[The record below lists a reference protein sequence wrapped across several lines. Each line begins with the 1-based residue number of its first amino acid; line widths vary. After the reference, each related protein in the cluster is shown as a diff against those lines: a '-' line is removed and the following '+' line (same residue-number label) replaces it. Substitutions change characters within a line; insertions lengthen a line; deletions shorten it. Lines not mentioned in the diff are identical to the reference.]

1 MARKT
6 EMPEDIR
13 RMTAE
18 MRKAHDNPDPRP
30 QLKRGNPKAVSA
42 AEATAQLQAIRES
55 AGNGSAD
62 EMLGSRMNPLIAA
75 AGATSATA
83 ALATTFPTLM
93 SIEDRLEKSGV
104 KSLTDVDGLLEL
116 ASLGMVIR
124 GGGLSRRS
132 VRKADQMLAGRKWVD
147 LTRREKL
154 AIKKAT
160 GLEKITG
167 GYDEWVKETA
177 TDPVMSKKLVDLY
190 LKRRAQRGRRHD
202 TIDDADLFDPYSVE
216 DRLGPVSEVF
226 EDNGSGYIKFL
237 KNKPY
242 RFEPTVRLAER
253 QGWPAGTYHNLFNE
267 ITLYHSAERGVPAGK
282 AIKDLRDTA
291 MHELTHA
298 SQHIS
303 SKEFSLPYHYRPSEE
318 EAYAVSRR
326 TNMTPT
332 ERASSLI
339 EDSRVPLHER
349 EGNMYPSIPYYTD
362 GSSIGKERG
371 KEEVRQAS
379 KGGSTSGASGVRQA
393 SGGGAAKISYE
404 DLRKLADAS
413 YKGDIRAAVYSL
425 DPKVVTATVDSF
437 GGNIDRT
444 NRPMYIHRDKN
455 GKPTG
460 YSTTNS
466 GDALDRGVK
475 PEGRFQSV
483 LVPFVRQGKDGPEYT
498 EDYNVAQ
505 KWYDESGQHYGKFD
519 MDFTTP
525 EAKARSIDRFNAA
538 SWLVH
543 REQQLRYQPEFD
555 KLVEAE
561 RRQAAKAGD
570 AGRSKS
576 SGVPS
581 GHNPSLDGYSGPRV
595 IINPQVMKDD
605 RDALCVAFNE
615 SFRIIQEINGFD
627 PVAEPTEKQRAFFA
641 DTAYR
646 DDERMLRRTI
656 LSRICTFDTSVTDP
670 TDEQLQEAVEF
681 LDTVLEIGAP
691 QNQWEQ
697 RAVERIRTAIERSV
711 GQPRTEEE
719 NPKPPAEGPAVAAAG
734 GGETEEEALTRLAAG
749 DTGKTLQ
756 EDTSTIEEREKFLEE
771 RGMDKSLAEAGS
783 MDTLIK
789 MHEQRN
795 GVPPADAAQT
805 RPDAPAT
812 DAKTDGKTDGKPA
825 LTNADV
831 LASKDAVEFV
841 AANGGGTTGNGISVD
856 AGAKVMDDGRIIGS
870 DGNARNADGKI
881 DNFGRSGEMLA
892 EMQQQANPVQ
902 EQHEQNSPQTA
913 SERTGTTPGIK
924 GLGGRE
930 LTAGEAAWQ
939 ARKQASTA
947 AWMQR
952 TGRSGDGVA
961 DALQDTNNQQQ
972 APAAAMD
979 VAQNSPQTASERI
992 GTTSGIK
999 GLGGRE
1005 LTAGEAAWQA
1015 RKQASTAAW
1024 MQRTGR
1030 SSDGVADALAQR
1042 DERANNLRQNSQVD
1056 SGRRDLLG
1064 RRLDDRGRVIV

>member
-6 EMPEDIR
+6 EIPEDVR

-18 MRKAHDNPDPRP
+18 MRKAYDNPDPCP
-30 QLKRGNPKAVSA
+30 QLRRGNPKAVSA
-42 AEATAQLQAIRES
+42 AETTAQLRAIRES
-55 AGNGSAD
+55 AGNSSAD

-83 ALATTFPTLM
+83 ALATTFPTFI
-93 SIEDRLEKSGV
+93 SVADRLEKSGV
-104 KSLTDVDGLLEL
+104 KSLTDVDGLLDL
-116 ASLGMVIR
+116 ALLGMVVR
-124 GGGLSRRS
+124 GGGLRRRS

-147 LTRREKL
+147 LTREEKL

-202 TIDDADLFDPYSVE
+202 NIDDPDLFDPYSTV
-216 DRLGPVSEVF
+216 DQLGPVSEVF

-242 RFEPTVRLAER
+242 GFEPTVSLAER
-253 QGWPAGTYHNLFNE
+253 RGWPAGSYHNLFNE
-267 ITLYHSAERGVPAGK
+267 ITLYHSAERGVPTGEVV
-282 AIKDLRDTA
+282 KDLRDTA

-339 EDSRVPLHER
+339 EDSRVPLRDR

-362 GSSIGKERG
+362 GSSIGQERD

-379 KGGSTSGASGVRQA
+379 NGGNASGASGVRQA
-393 SGGGAAKISYE
+393 AGGGAAKISYE
-404 DLRKLADAS
+404 DIRKLADTT

-444 NRPMYIHRDKN
+444 NRPMYVHRDKD
-455 GKPTG
+455 GKITG

-555 KLVEAE
+555 RLVEAE

-570 AGRSKS
+570 AGSSKP

-581 GHNPSLDGYSGPRV
+581 GHNPALDGYSGPRV
-595 IINPQVMKDD
+595 VINPTTFKNEKDG
-605 RDALCVAFNE
+605 LCVAFNE

-697 RAVERIRTAIERSV
+697 RAVERIRTAISKALESGERVPSS
-711 GQPRTEEE
+711 QA
-719 NPKPPAEGPAVAAAG
+719 PAPEGSPETAAG
-734 GGETEEEALTRLAAG
+734 GAGSSAGGVPEDEEKDSGAEFRENAQAQMDEAAKLSQEGPTAEEQKVQAMADAAGMAAG
-749 DTGKTLQ
+749 DDPFGK
-756 EDTSTIEEREKFLEE
+756 S
-771 RGMDKSLAEAGS
+771 AE
-783 MDTLIK
+783 MK
-789 MHEQRN
+789 
-795 GVPPADAAQT
+795 DAAQEAGLKADIAEA
-805 RPDAPAT
+805 R
-812 DAKTDGKTDGKPA
+812 KPEN
-825 LTNADV
+825 LMQ
-831 LASKDAVEFV
+831 K
-841 AANGGGTTGNGISVD
+841 NGHYVD
-856 AGAKVMDDGRIIGS
+856 AQGRVISERAAKALAEQNA
-870 DGNARNADGKI
+870 GNAAAQDTNDQR
-881 DNFGRSGEMLA
+881 
-892 EMQQQANPVQ
+892 QAPVAGMGAA
-902 EQHEQNSPQTA
+902 QNLPRTA
-913 SERTGTTPGIK
+913 SERIGTTSGIK
-924 GLGGRE
+924 VPGGRE

-939 ARKQASTA
+939 ERRQASTA
-947 AWMQR
+947 AWMRR
-952 TGRSGDGVA
+952 TGRSG
-961 DALQDTNNQQQ
+961 
-972 APAAAMD
+972 
-979 VAQNSPQTASERI
+979 
-992 GTTSGIK
+992 
-999 GLGGRE
+999 
-1005 LTAGEAAWQA
+1005 
-1015 RKQASTAAW
+1015 
-1024 MQRTGR
+1024 
-1030 SSDGVADALAQR
+1030 DGVADALAQR
-1042 DERANNLRQNSQVD
+1042 DERANNLRQSTQVD
-1056 SGRRDLLG
+1056 SGRRDALG
-1064 RRLDDRGRVIV
+1064 RKLDDRGRVIA

>member
-6 EMPEDIR
+6 EMPEDVR

-42 AEATAQLQAIRES
+42 AETTAQLRAIRES

-62 EMLGSRMNPLIAA
+62 EMLGTRMNPLIAA

-83 ALATTFPTLM
+83 ALATTFPTFM
-93 SIEDRLEKSGV
+93 SVADRLEKSGV
-104 KSLTDVDGLLEL
+104 KSLTDVNGLLEL

-202 TIDDADLFDPYSVE
+202 TIDDADLFDPYSAE
-216 DRLGPVSEVF
+216 DQLGPVSEVF

-242 RFEPTVRLAER
+242 GFEPTVRLAER

-298 SQHIS
+298 SQHVS

-362 GSSIGKERG
+362 GNSIGQERD
-371 KEEVRQAS
+371 KEEFRQAS
-379 KGGSTSGASGVRQA
+379 KGGDASGASGVRQA
-393 SGGGAAKISYE
+393 
-404 DLRKLADAS
+404 
-413 YKGDIRAAVYSL
+413 
-425 DPKVVTATVDSF
+425 
-437 GGNIDRT
+437 
-444 NRPMYIHRDKN
+444 
-455 GKPTG
+455 
-460 YSTTNS
+460 
-466 GDALDRGVK
+466 
-475 PEGRFQSV
+475 
-483 LVPFVRQGKDGPEYT
+483 
-498 EDYNVAQ
+498 
-505 KWYDESGQHYGKFD
+505 
-519 MDFTTP
+519 
-525 EAKARSIDRFNAA
+525 
-538 SWLVH
+538 
-543 REQQLRYQPEFD
+543 
-555 KLVEAE
+555 
-561 RRQAAKAGD
+561 

-576 SGVPS
+576 SSVPK
-581 GHNPSLDGYSGPRV
+581 GHNPALDGYSGPRV
-595 IINPQVMKDD
+595 VINPTTFKNEKDG
-605 RDALCVAFNE
+605 LCVSFNE
-615 SFRIIQEINGFD
+615 AFRILMEVNGFD
-627 PVAEPTEKQRAFFA
+627 PVAEPTEKQREFFS
-641 DTAYR
+641 DTAYAN
-646 DDERMLRRTI
+646 DELQMRRTI
-656 LSRICTFDTSVTDP
+656 LARICTFDTSVTDP

-719 NPKPPAEGPAVAAAG
+719 ENPKPPAEGPAVAAAG
-734 GGETEEEALTRLAAG
+734 GGETEEEALQRLADG

-756 EDTSTIEEREKFLEE
+756 EDTSTIEEREEFLEE
-771 RGMDKSLAEAGS
+771 RGMDKSLAETGS
-783 MDTLIK
+783 MDTLVK
-789 MHEQRN
+789 MHEQQN

-805 RPDAPAT
+805 RPDAPVA
-812 DAKTDGKTDGKPA
+812 DAKTDGKPA

-881 DNFGRSGEMLA
+881 DNFGRSGETLA

-902 EQHEQNSPQTA
+902 EQHEQNHPQTA
-913 SERTGTTPGIK
+913 SERIGTTSGIK

-930 LTAGEAAWQ
+930 LTVGEAAWQ

-1030 SSDGVADALAQR
+1030 SGDGVAGALAQR

-1064 RRLDDRGRVIV
+1064 RRLDDRGRVIA

>member
-1 MARKT
+1 MAR
-6 EMPEDIR
+6 I
-13 RMTAE
+13 
-18 MRKAHDNPDPRP
+18 
-30 QLKRGNPKAVSA
+30 
-42 AEATAQLQAIRES
+42 
-55 AGNGSAD
+55 
-62 EMLGSRMNPLIAA
+62 
-75 AGATSATA
+75 
-83 ALATTFPTLM
+83 
-93 SIEDRLEKSGV
+93 
-104 KSLTDVDGLLEL
+104 
-116 ASLGMVIR
+116 
-124 GGGLSRRS
+124 
-132 VRKADQMLAGRKWVD
+132 
-147 LTRREKL
+147 
-154 AIKKAT
+154 
-160 GLEKITG
+160 
-167 GYDEWVKETA
+167 
-177 TDPVMSKKLVDLY
+177 
-190 LKRRAQRGRRHD
+190 
-202 TIDDADLFDPYSVE
+202 
-216 DRLGPVSEVF
+216 
-226 EDNGSGYIKFL
+226 
-237 KNKPY
+237 
-242 RFEPTVRLAER
+242 
-253 QGWPAGTYHNLFNE
+253 
-267 ITLYHSAERGVPAGK
+267 
-282 AIKDLRDTA
+282 
-291 MHELTHA
+291 
-298 SQHIS
+298 
-303 SKEFSLPYHYRPSEE
+303 
-318 EAYAVSRR
+318 
-326 TNMTPT
+326 
-332 ERASSLI
+332 
-339 EDSRVPLHER
+339 
-349 EGNMYPSIPYYTD
+349 
-362 GSSIGKERG
+362 
-371 KEEVRQAS
+371 
-379 KGGSTSGASGVRQA
+379 
-393 SGGGAAKISYE
+393 
-404 DLRKLADAS
+404 
-413 YKGDIRAAVYSL
+413 
-425 DPKVVTATVDSF
+425 
-437 GGNIDRT
+437 
-444 NRPMYIHRDKN
+444 
-455 GKPTG
+455 
-460 YSTTNS
+460 
-466 GDALDRGVK
+466 
-475 PEGRFQSV
+475 
-483 LVPFVRQGKDGPEYT
+483 
-498 EDYNVAQ
+498 
-505 KWYDESGQHYGKFD
+505 
-519 MDFTTP
+519 
-525 EAKARSIDRFNAA
+525 
-538 SWLVH
+538 
-543 REQQLRYQPEFD
+543 
-555 KLVEAE
+555 
-561 RRQAAKAGD
+561 
-570 AGRSKS
+570 
-576 SGVPS
+576 
-581 GHNPSLDGYSGPRV
+581 
-595 IINPQVMKDD
+595 IINPQVFKDS
-605 RDALCVAFNE
+605 RDAMCVAFDE
-615 SFRIIQEINGFD
+615 AFRIIMAVNGFD
-627 PVAEPTEKQRAFFA
+627 PVAEPTEKQREFFS
-641 DTAYR
+641 DTAYAH
-646 DDERMLRRTI
+646 DELQMRRTI
-656 LSRICTFDTSVTDP
+656 LARLCTFDTSVTDP

-697 RAVERIRTAIERSV
+697 RAVERIRMAIERSV

-734 GGETEEEALTRLAAG
+734 GGETEEEALQRLAAG

-771 RGMDKSLAEAGS
+771 RGMDKSLAETGS

-812 DAKTDGKTDGKPA
+812 DAKTDGKSA

-913 SERTGTTPGIK
+913 SERIGTTSGIK

-961 DALQDTNNQQQ
+961 DVAEQNVRNTAAQDTNNQQQ
-972 APAAAMD
+972 VPATGTG

-1030 SSDGVADALAQR
+1030 SGDGVADALAQR